1 VDGCEILRQ
10 LIGGKHPIDELSNSF
25 NHPFGGLS
33 DFATIQSS
41 MTFISPIQ
49 GQLVAFTAISIVWGC
64 SWAQRHWSPRA
75 QLLFLHRWLLG
86 FTRLETLR
94 VHICRTS
101 SLVHRAYK
109 PTNITGGG
117 NTFPISMGLP
127 EDFGEF
133 DGESS
138 FFLMK
143 TATDTPAYNSSRG
156 ITCGGHQ

>member
-1 VDGCEILRQ
+1 MDGCEILRQ

-117 NTFPISMGLP
+117 GTPSRFPWVCLKILVNLMVNHH
-127 EDFGEF
+127 
-133 DGESS
+133 
-138 FFLMK
+138 FFL
-143 TATDTPAYNSSRG
+143 
-156 ITCGGHQ
+156 